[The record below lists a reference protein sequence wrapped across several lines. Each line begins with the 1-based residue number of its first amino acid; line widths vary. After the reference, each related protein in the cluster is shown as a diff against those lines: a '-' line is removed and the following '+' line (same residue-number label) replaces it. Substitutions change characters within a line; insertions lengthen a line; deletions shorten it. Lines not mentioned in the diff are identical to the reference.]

1 MPFSLRAILS
11 TSRLKKKFSFI
22 FCPWKEF
29 RTHVSKIVWLF
40 SNSLFFRVA
49 ASQNWFLARTP
60 VCTTI
65 ESLNLTAFV
74 EGAATAIVELTELSL
89 ATSCKIYLEVPR
101 QNMETSL
108 EIIFIPA
115 WSEETLP
122 FDLNLH
128 IKNSPIYQIGL
139 KSISVGSLYT
149 NDRGHWLPQIY
160 GYLSGFY
167 APTSSKQLKSRSLL
181 NYAHVRVI
189 CIIMKLTKNLELF

>member
-1 MPFSLRAILS
+1 MKAKRLNKTIPDAIHFTLAKS
-11 TSRLKKKFSFI
+11 DPLDFPSKKKYSFI

-40 SNSLFFRVA
+40 SNSLFFCVA

-74 EGAATAIVELTELSL
+74 EGAETAIVELTELSL
-89 ATSCKIYLEVPR
+89 ATSCKIYLAVPR
-101 QNMETSL
+101 QNMETSF

-139 KSISVGSLYT
+139 KKHIG
-149 NDRGHWLPQIY
+149 G
-160 GYLSGFY
+160 
-167 APTSSKQLKSRSLL
+167 
-181 NYAHVRVI
+181 
-189 CIIMKLTKNLELF
+189 

>member
-1 MPFSLRAILS
+1 
-11 TSRLKKKFSFI
+11 
-22 FCPWKEF
+22 
-29 RTHVSKIVWLF
+29 
-40 SNSLFFRVA
+40 
-49 ASQNWFLARTP
+49 
-60 VCTTI
+60 
-65 ESLNLTAFV
+65 
-74 EGAATAIVELTELSL
+74 
-89 ATSCKIYLEVPR
+89 
-101 QNMETSL
+101 METSL

-149 NDRGHWLPQIY
+149 NDRGHCLPQTY
-160 GYLSGFY
+160 GYLSSFY
-167 APTSSKQLKSRSLL
+167 APTSWKQLKSRSLLL